1 MRRRGKEGRRKIR
14 SNFFVAENDGQDPEN
29 MVLVIVNI
37 IPTWL
42 QNLKIQEGLSDH
54 DSSDPYNDGYS
65 SYYISLF
72 QGIDAGFNCGWL
84 VGYGIRWDGN
94 MMISKLKKCF
104 SYVKRKV
111 WNTESSDNDSVPMED
126 THETSSPDI
135 EDPYLA
141 ELASTIAQFQDSRII
156 TKEEYQHLLK
166 LKEKGK
172 NNGHK

>member
-1 MRRRGKEGRRKIR
+1 M
-14 SNFFVAENDGQDPEN
+14 
-29 MVLVIVNI
+29 
-37 IPTWL
+37 
-42 QNLKIQEGLSDH
+42 
-54 DSSDPYNDGYS
+54 
-65 SYYISLF
+65 
-72 QGIDAGFNCGWL
+72 
-84 VGYGIRWDGN
+84 GYGIRWDGN

-104 SYVKRKV
+104 SYVKHKV

-141 ELASTIAQFQDSRII
+141 ELASIIAQSQDSRIL
-156 TKEEYQHLLK
+156 TKEDYQHLLK